1 MNLMKTTLRIT
12 HDHVAAL
19 RDHAAE
25 QRDSCSCSES
35 RVFYDG
41 QVFAYEAVCN
51 MLLKVILDDD
61 EKKE

>member
-12 HDHVAAL
+12 HDHVATL

-41 QVFAYEAVCN
+41 QVFAYETVCK
-51 MLLKVILDDD
+51 MLLKVILDD
-61 EKKE
+61 EKE